1 MARLELPG
9 RVARGEGP
17 VVYAAVFRIVERVFE
32 RVFLTV
38 SGNWKSYSVLF
49 RRRKSGVRSFPHRVV
64 DEEGEE
70 RVVLRVASERGFGRR
85 ERSNAALST
94 TSVRA
99 RRVCDE
105 RSIERSKHAV
115 ELHRAFDARA
125 RSGYLLRRSFRFGLR
140 RARRVGRG
148 RLFLGTV
155 GRFIV
160 GEFVFAEE
168 SFELA
173 VFAKNIGE
181 RGDQSSRKNL
191 QVGSE
196 ASCFDVYEIIRAS
209 ATGGDAHGPS
219 FDIHRSR
226 KL

>member
-1 MARLELPG
+1 VFVAFHTGLLTKKEKNELYCVLQAREVLGGASGQTQRYQQHPYEL
-9 RVARGEGP
+9 VAFVTKDRLRDPNMPWNYIEP
-17 VVYAAVFRIVERVFE
+17 LMRAPDPAIFYDDPLDLVYDA
-32 RVFLTV
+32 
-38 SGNWKSYSVLF
+38 
-49 RRRKSGVRSFPHRVV
+49 H
-64 DEEGEE
+64 
-70 RVVLRVASERGFGRR
+70 
-85 ERSNAALST
+85 AALD
-94 TSVRA
+94 V
-99 RRVCDE
+99 
-105 RSIERSKHAV
+105 
-115 ELHRAFDARA
+115 DA
-125 RSGYLLRRSFRFGLR
+125 SFWEQLD
-140 RARRVGRG
+140 
-148 RLFLGTV
+148 
-155 GRFIV
+155 
-160 GEFVFAEE
+160 VFAEE